1 MQNSCLNFL
10 FFCALSGV
18 FVFVILGIFTLTD
31 NPFLLIEN
39 IKKDKDGE
47 IIFDEFTKKRAY
59 LQYFVAALFD
69 SLFALLIYILNIFYD
84 KKMNETKSVIE
95 FQNIQNNQTNHV
107 NEGSKNNKINLIDNQ
122 VINSIGT
129 QGSSIEKVNIIE
141 NNPNN
146 ISNEINTNVGMS
158 EKDY

>member
-18 FVFVILGIFTLTD
+18 FVFVILGIFTLTG

-47 IIFDEFTKKRAY
+47 INFDEFTKKRAY

-69 SLFALLIYILNIFYD
+69 SLFALLIYILNILYD
-84 KKMNETKSVIE
+84 NKTKNTKSIIE
-95 FQNIQNNQTNHV
+95 FQSIPNNQINQENKINIIDNQNNQ
-107 NEGSKNNKINLIDNQ
+107 I
-122 VINSIGT
+122 INSVGT
-129 QGSSIEKVNIIE
+129 QGNNIE
-141 NNPNN
+141 NNIN

>member
-1 MQNSCLNFL
+1 MQNSCFNFL

-18 FVFVILGIFTLTD
+18 FVFVILGIFTLTG

-39 IKKDKDGE
+39 IKKDKDDE
-47 IIFDEFTKKRAY
+47 INFDEFTKKRAY

-69 SLFALLIYILNIFYD
+69 SLFALIIYILNILYD
-84 KKMNETKSVIE
+84 NKTKNTKSIIE
-95 FQNIQNNQTNHV
+95 FQSIPNNQINQ
-107 NEGSKNNKINLIDNQ
+107 ENKINIIDNQ
-122 VINSIGT
+122 NNKVINSVGT
-129 QGSSIEKVNIIE
+129 QGNNIE
-141 NNPNN
+141 NNIN

>member
-47 IIFDEFTKKRAY
+47 IKFDKFTKKRAY

-84 KKMNETKSVIE
+84 NKTKNTKSIIE
-95 FQNIQNNQTNHV
+95 FQSIPKNQFDQGNKINIIDNSQNNQP
-107 NEGSKNNKINLIDNQ
+107 
-122 VINSIGT
+122 INSVGT
-129 QGSSIEKVNIIE
+129 QGNNIE
-141 NNPNN
+141 NNLN
-146 ISNEINTNVGMS
+146 ISNEINTNVGMT

>member
-18 FVFVILGIFTLTD
+18 FVFVILGIFTLTG

-47 IIFDEFTKKRAY
+47 INFDEFTKKRAY

-69 SLFALLIYILNIFYD
+69 SLFALLIYILNILYD
-84 KKMNETKSVIE
+84 NKTKNTKSIIE
-95 FQNIQNNQTNHV
+95 FQSIPNNQINQ
-107 NEGSKNNKINLIDNQ
+107 ENKINIIDNQNNQ
-122 VINSIGT
+122 VINSVGT
-129 QGSSIEKVNIIE
+129 QGNNIE
-141 NNPNN
+141 NNIN

>member
-18 FVFVILGIFTLTD
+18 FVFVILGIFTLTG
-31 NPFLLIEN
+31 NSFLLIEN

-47 IIFDEFTKKRAY
+47 INFDEFTKKRAY

-69 SLFALLIYILNIFYD
+69 SLFALLIYILNILYD
-84 KKMNETKSVIE
+84 NKTKNTKSIIE
-95 FQNIQNNQTNHV
+95 FQSIPNNQINQ
-107 NEGSKNNKINLIDNQ
+107 ENKINIIDNQNNQ
-122 VINSIGT
+122 VINSVGT
-129 QGSSIEKVNIIE
+129 QGNNIE
-141 NNPNN
+141 NNIN